1 MNIVHTAGHEIG
13 QIYIPFVNW
22 SLALASLAAVI
33 GFGSSDALAGA
44 YGIAVSLL
52 MAITTLMATFVA
64 LHWKHNPLIVYTV
77 NGSLLVLDLIFFA
90 STSTKLLDG
99 GWFPLVIAFTIAFIM
114 LTWRKGEEIMDAVR
128 LEVRQR
134 SKEFIEQVRA
144 NPPYRIPGTAVVLGR
159 MIKGIPLALTQNLK
173 HNHVLHQKVFLV
185 AVEMTETPR
194 VPNEDR
200 VRVTPI
206 SEDITRVELSFGFME
221 RPDVPKGLAVG
232 ITRGQ
237 IAQCDLK
244 NVTYY
249 TGHETI
255 IPTGRRLGMARWRET
270 LFAFMHHNAQ
280 RSGAYFNIPSAQ
292 IMEIGIEFEI

>member
-1 MNIVHTAGHEIG
+1 
-13 QIYIPFVNW
+13 
-22 SLALASLAAVI
+22 
-33 GFGSSDALAGA
+33 
-44 YGIAVSLL
+44 
-52 MAITTLMATFVA
+52 
-64 LHWKHNPLIVYTV
+64 
-77 NGSLLVLDLIFFA
+77 
-90 STSTKLLDG
+90 
-99 GWFPLVIAFTIAFIM
+99 
-114 LTWRKGEEIMDAVR
+114 
-128 LEVRQR
+128 
-134 SKEFIEQVRA
+134 
-144 NPPYRIPGTAVVLGR
+144 

-194 VPNEDR
+194 VPDEDR

-206 SEDITRVELSFGFME
+206 SEDITGVELSFGFME

-232 ITRGQ
+232 ITRGE
-237 IAQCDLK
+237 IAQCDLE

-270 LFAFMHHNAQ
+270 LFAFMQHNAQ

>member
-1 MNIVHTAGHEIG
+1 
-13 QIYIPFVNW
+13 
-22 SLALASLAAVI
+22 
-33 GFGSSDALAGA
+33 
-44 YGIAVSLL
+44 
-52 MAITTLMATFVA
+52 
-64 LHWKHNPLIVYTV
+64 LHWKHNPPIVYTV
-77 NGSLLVLDLIFFA
+77 NGSLLILDLIFFA

-99 GWFPLVIAFTIAFIM
+99 GWFPLVIALTIAFIM

-128 LEVRQR
+128 LKVRQR

-144 NPPYRIPGTAVVLGR
+144 NPPYRIPGTAVVLVR

-194 VPNEDR
+194 VPDEDR

-206 SEDITRVELSFGFME
+206 SEDITGVELSFGFME

-237 IAQCDLK
+237 IAPCDLE

-249 TGHETI
+249 IGHETI

-270 LFAFMHHNAQ
+270 LFAFMHHNARGLAHISTYRALW
-280 RSGAYFNIPSAQ
+280 RSASSLRSELMRNSAAS
-292 IMEIGIEFEI
+292 ERHSP